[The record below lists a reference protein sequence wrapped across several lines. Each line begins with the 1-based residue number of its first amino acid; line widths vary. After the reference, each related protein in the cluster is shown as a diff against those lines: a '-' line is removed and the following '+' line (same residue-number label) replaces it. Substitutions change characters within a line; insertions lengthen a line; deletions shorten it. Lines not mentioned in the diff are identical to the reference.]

1 MRYQSTSTV
10 LMIRPAQFG
19 FNPETADSNVFQQMN
34 SQSVLAEALDEFD
47 TMVAVLQSEGV
58 TVWVEQDA
66 PEPAKPDAIFPNNWL
81 GMHPGKRMLLYPMLA
96 LNRRLERDP
105 ALIARIQERL
115 PQHQLID
122 IHAWEDASEYV
133 EGTGSLVFDH
143 LQQLVFACHSPRT
156 HAKAVQAVA
165 DLLGYEAHLFDAID
179 EKGKPYYHSNVVLSI
194 GTQFA
199 IVCAECIADNQR
211 EALLNALTANGRQ
224 LLFITRAQVN
234 AFAGNVLELR
244 NAADEYLIVLSQQ
257 AMDALEANEIAF
269 LQQFGLL
276 LPIEISCIER
286 TGGGSVRCMMAEV
299 FL

>member
-1 MRYQSTSTV
+1 
-10 LMIRPAQFG
+10 MIRPAQFG

-47 TMVAVLQSEGV
+47 SMVAVLQSEGV
-58 TVWVEQDA
+58 TVWVEQDM

-81 GMHPGKRMLLYPMLA
+81 GIHPGKRMVLYPMLA
-96 LNRRLERDP
+96 PNRRLERDP
-105 ALIARIQERL
+105 ALIARIQQRL
-115 PQHQLID
+115 PQHQLHD
-122 IHAWEDASEYV
+122 IHAWEEVTEYV

-276 LPIEISCIER
+276 LPIEISSIER